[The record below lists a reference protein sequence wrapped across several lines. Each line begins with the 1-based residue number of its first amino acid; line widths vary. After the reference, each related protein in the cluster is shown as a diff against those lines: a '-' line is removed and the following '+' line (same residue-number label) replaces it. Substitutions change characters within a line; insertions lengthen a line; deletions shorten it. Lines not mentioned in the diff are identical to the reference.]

1 MGIGDRRAA
10 RAKPGSTPRVIGAWG
25 AAAILVASM
34 LGGCGTQ
41 QTPTPGPSAS
51 PAAAAARPAP
61 TATPTPTYVDRLRFG
76 FVPGAHVLPEGA
88 PSDFRQATGGISL
101 SQVLLWNVVLG
112 SLYRFDARYDAVPD
126 LADGPCQPQGDGTV
140 IRCQLVETTFHDGTQ
155 LTADDVAYSYGIFMR
170 ETFISP
176 GLTGKLEAV
185 RPVDERT
192 VDFVLSARDPTFL
205 TVVLP
210 NLPILP
216 RHVVEASY
224 AAFAAGTKTLEAAG
238 LTKLAD
244 AIDEEISGDPPVC
257 SPRVEEVAAL
267 LSKIGITLYREDFP
281 SATGTFDACAYLGI
295 ASGFIRQAGLAVG
308 LTGLDAVA
316 AAWQLLSTDWRPI
329 GTGPYWLVTEDADG
343 VHLEAWPGYHGGLA
357 ATRFIDF
364 VRTNPDGSDLLNGT
378 VDIFQFSDLG
388 TGYKAT
394 AASHGVRVVTLPDV
408 GFYALAFNVRPG
420 RVFADPALRLALQLC
435 VDPERN
441 VDAATGGTGNPVYGP
456 VLPGSWADD
465 PTLPK
470 PARDTAAA
478 RKLIEGAGWQPGTD
492 GVYARGGARLGA
504 DIVVRANR
512 PERTKMADLI
522 AFQARDCGMD
532 LRSRPTTFDDILE
545 KVLQYPHN
553 LPGTDTPF
561 DLYLGGWSNNP
572 DPADGLSLYAS
583 SNITDA
589 AHPDGTIY
597 ANFIGFADPVVDRAL
612 ETASSTYDQAERT
625 RLYRE
630 VQQELAAQL
639 PMLFLWASTTT
650 DVVRSAVATADGP
663 LDLEAPHWAWRPERL
678 VVAASGP

>member
-1 MGIGDRRAA
+1 MGTGDRRAA
-10 RAKPGSTPRVIGAWG
+10 RTKPGPTPRVIGAWG
-25 AAAILVASM
+25 AAASLVAT
-34 LGGCGTQ
+34 LAWGCGTQ
-41 QTPTPGPSAS
+41 QTPAPTLLASPSA
-51 PAAAAARPAP
+51 ATPAP

-101 SQVLLWNVVLG
+101 SQVLLWNVVQG
-112 SLYRFDARYDAVPD
+112 SLYRFDVRYDAVPD

-140 IRCQLVETTFHDGTQ
+140 IRCRLVETTFHDGTP
-155 LTADDVAYSYGIFMR
+155 LTVDDVAYSYGIFMR

-176 GLTGKLEAV
+176 GLTGKLEEV

-192 VDFVLSARDPTFL
+192 VDFVLAARDPTFL

-210 NLPILP
+210 NLPIFP
-216 RHVVEASY
+216 RHAVEASY
-224 AAFAAGTKTLEAAG
+224 AAFAAGTKDLEPAE
-238 LTKLAD
+238 LTTLAD
-244 AIDEEISGDPPVC
+244 TIDEEIARDPPVC

-267 LSKIGITLYREDFP
+267 LSMIGITLYREDFA
-281 SATGTFDACAYLGI
+281 SATGAFDACAYLAI
-295 ASGFIRQAGLAVG
+295 ASGFIRQAGVAVS

-316 AAWQLLSTDWRPI
+316 AAWQLLSIDWHPI
-329 GTGPYWLVTEDADG
+329 GTGPYRLVSEDADG
-343 VHLEAWPGYHGGLA
+343 VHLEAWPGYDGGLA

-441 VDAATGGTGNPVYGP
+441 VDAATGGTGDPVYGP

-465 PTLPK
+465 PTVPK

-478 RKLIEGAGWQPGTD
+478 RTLIEGAGWQLGAD
-492 GVYARGGARLGA
+492 GVYAKEGVRLGA
-504 DIVVRANR
+504 DIVVRA
-512 PERTKMADLI
+512 
-522 AFQARDCGMD
+522 
-532 LRSRPTTFDDILE
+532 
-545 KVLQYPHN
+545 
-553 LPGTDTPF
+553 
-561 DLYLGGWSNNP
+561 
-572 DPADGLSLYAS
+572 
-583 SNITDA
+583 
-589 AHPDGTIY
+589 
-597 ANFIGFADPVVDRAL
+597 
-612 ETASSTYDQAERT
+612 
-625 RLYRE
+625 RE

-650 DVVRSAVATADGP
+650 DVVRSEVATVDGP
-663 LDLEAPHWAWRPERL
+663 LDLTVPHWAWQPERL